1 LTTEEYYDELY
12 RIMFEQLKLMTGI
25 NPGLKI
31 EKHSLDVTPSND
43 IIKYVTDK
51 IIKRSKQ
58 IKVLNNTSGVFDFN
72 IAKTEEL
79 INQTFIKK

>member
-1 LTTEEYYDELY
+1 
-12 RIMFEQLKLMTGI
+12 MTGI

-31 EKHSLDVTPSND
+31 EKHSLEIIPSID
-43 IIKYVTDK
+43 SIKYITDK
-51 IIKRSKQ
+51 IIKRSKK
-58 IKVLNNTSGVFDFN
+58 IKVLNNTSGVFDYN